1 MKRVIILFISLSLYS
16 VSHVSAA
23 DRLRIAYSS
32 ISAAYTGIWVAQDAG
47 LFAQE
52 GLDSQ
57 IIFIGS
63 ATQLAQVLVA
73 GDVDI
78 ASLGGGPVM
87 AASLSGADLKVI
99 GNNVNKLIFS
109 IHAKPEI
116 KSLEDL
122 RGKRI
127 AVSRFGSSADI
138 AARTALRK
146 YKMDPAKDVNLMQLG
161 TMSNMFGALKSGAV
175 EASVVSPPTQFM
187 SEKLGFKEIVNITEM
202 DLAYP
207 NPSMA
212 VPGDLIRKKPDLID
226 RFMRAYVRGMHR
238 AKTNRESTIK
248 TLAKYTTITDTVILS
263 KAYDFYMDKILERAP
278 YINMQGMQN
287 ALDDVARTVPPA
299 RTAKPE
305 QFVDLRFLE
314 RLEKSGLLK
323 ELYKDK

>member
-1 MKRVIILFISLSLYS
+1 MRRASFLCILSFLLWA
-16 VSHVSAA
+16 HGAQAA

-32 ISAAYTGIWVAQDAG
+32 ISAAYTGIWVAQDARF
-47 LFAQE
+47 FAQE
-52 GLDSQ
+52 GLETQ

-109 IHAKPEI
+109 IHSKPEI

-127 AVSRFGSSADI
+127 AVSRFGSSSDV
-138 AARTALRK
+138 AARAALRK
-146 YKMDPAKDVNLMQLG
+146 YHLDPAKDVQLMQLG

-175 EASVVSPPTQFM
+175 DASVVSPPTQFL
-187 SEKLGFKEIVNITEM
+187 SEKMGFKEIVNITEM

-212 VPGDLIRKKPDLID
+212 VPGELIRRKPELID
-226 RFMRAYVRGMHR
+226 RFMRAYVRAMHR
-238 AKTNRESTIK
+238 ARADMEGTIK
-248 TLAKYTTITDTVILS
+248 TLAKYTTVSDPLILHR
-263 KAYDFYMDKILERAP
+263 AHDFYMSKVLERAP

-287 ALDDVARTVPPA
+287 ALDDVARTVPA
-299 RTAKPE
+299 AKTAKPE
-305 QFVDLRFLE
+305 QFVDLRFLD
-314 RLEKSGLLK
+314 RLEKSGLMK
-323 ELYKDK
+323 ELYK

>member
-1 MKRVIILFISLSLYS
+1 MKRAMTLLFALSLTWIPPA
-16 VSHVSAA
+16 SAA
-23 DRLRIAYSS
+23 DRLRVAYSS

-47 LFAQE
+47 LFAKE

-127 AVSRFGSSADI
+127 AVSRFGSSADV
-138 AARTALRK
+138 AARAALRK
-146 YKMDPAKDVNLMQLG
+146 FNMDPTKDVNLMQLG

-187 SEKLGFKEIVNITEM
+187 SEKMGFKEIVNITEL

-212 VPGDLIRKKPDLID
+212 VPGELIRKKPDLID

-238 AKTNRESTIK
+238 AKTDRESTIK
-248 TLAKYTTITDTVILS
+248 TLAKYTTITDTVILNR
-263 KAYDFYMDKILERAP
+263 AYDFYMGNILERAP
-278 YINMQGMQN
+278 NINMKGMQN
-287 ALDDVARTVPPA
+287 ALDDVARTVPA
-299 RTAKPE
+299 AKTAKPE
-305 QFVDLRFLE
+305 QFVDLRFLD
-314 RLEKSGLLK
+314 RLEKSGLLR
-323 ELYKDK
+323 ELYK

>member
-1 MKRVIILFISLSLYS
+1 MMAALVLAVLLSL
-16 VSHVSAA
+16 VSFSNGFAA

-47 LFAQE
+47 YFAKE

-57 IIFIGS
+57 VIFIGS

-87 AASLSGADLKVI
+87 AASLSGADLRVI

-109 IHAKPEI
+109 LHAKPEI
-116 KSLEDL
+116 KSIEDL

-127 AVSRFGSSADI
+127 AVSRFGSSSDV
-138 AARTALRK
+138 AARHALRK
-146 YKMDPAKDVNLMQLG
+146 HNLDPLKDITLMQLG

-175 EASVVSPPTQFM
+175 EASMVSPPTQFL
-187 SEKLGFKEIVNITEM
+187 SEKMGFKEILSVTDM

-207 NPSMA
+207 NPAMA
-212 VPGDLIRKKPDLID
+212 VSGDLIRKRPDIID
-226 RFMRAYVRGMHR
+226 RFMRAYVRAIHR
-238 AKTNRESTIK
+238 ARSERDATIK
-248 TLAKYTTITDTVILS
+248 TLAKYTTVTDSALLARS
-263 KAYDFYMDKILERAP
+263 YDFYMNKVLERAP

-287 ALDDVARTVPPA
+287 ALDDVARTVPAAKNA
-299 RTAKPE
+299 RPE
-305 QFVDLRFLE
+305 QFVDLRFLD
-314 RLEKSGLLK
+314 RIEKSGLLK
-323 ELYKDK
+323 ELYR

>member
-1 MKRVIILFISLSLYS
+1 MKRLSIILIL
-16 VSHVSAA
+16 VIEVCGPTAQAA
-23 DRLRIAYSS
+23 ERLRIAYSS
-32 ISAAYTGIWVAQDAG
+32 ISAAYLGIWAARDAG
-47 LFAQE
+47 MFAKE
-52 GLDSQ
+52 GLDDQ
-57 IIFIGS
+57 IIFIPS

-87 AASLSGADLKVI
+87 AADLSGADLKVI

-109 IHAKPEI
+109 IHAKPEF
-116 KSLEDL
+116 KTMDEL

-138 AARTALRK
+138 AARAALRK
-146 YKMDPAKDVNLMQLG
+146 FNMDPAKDVTLLQLG

-175 EASVVSPPTQFM
+175 EASVVSPPTQFL
-187 SEKLGFKEIVNITEM
+187 SEKLGFKEIVSITEM

-212 VPGDLIRKKPDLID
+212 VSGDLIRKKADVID

-238 AKTNRESTIK
+238 ARTDRESAIK
-248 TLAKYTTITDTVILS
+248 TLAKYTTVTDSAILNR
-263 KAYDFYMDKILERAP
+263 AYDFYMTKVLERAP

-287 ALDDVARTVPPA
+287 ALDDVARTVPSA
-299 RTAKPE
+299 KNAKPE
-305 QFVDLRFLE
+305 QFVDLRFLD

-323 ELYKDK
+323 ELYK

>member
-1 MKRVIILFISLSLYS
+1 MKRLASIAILYVLLFSSTVQS
-16 VSHVSAA
+16 A
-23 DRLRIAYSS
+23 DRVRIAYSS
-32 ISAAYTGIWVAQDAG
+32 ISAAYTGIWVARDAG
-47 LFAQE
+47 FFAKE
-52 GLDSQ
+52 GLEDQ
-57 IIFIGS
+57 IIFIPS

-87 AASLSGADLKVI
+87 AASLSGADMKVI

-109 IHAKPEI
+109 IHAKPEV
-116 KSLEDL
+116 KNLEDL

-138 AARTALRK
+138 AARAALRK
-146 YKMDPAKDVNLMQLG
+146 VNMDPSKDVILMQLG

-175 EASVVSPPTQFM
+175 EASVVSPPTQFL
-187 SEKLGFKEIVNITEM
+187 SEKMGFKEVFSITEL

-212 VPGDLIRKKPDLID
+212 VPGELIRRKPDMID
-226 RFMRAYVRGMHR
+226 RFMRAYVRAMQR
-238 AKTNRESTIK
+238 ARIDRDGTIK
-248 TLAKYTTITDTVILS
+248 TLAKYTMINDAEILNR
-263 KAYDFYMDKILERAP
+263 AYDFYMTKVLERAP

-287 ALDDVARTVPPA
+287 ALDDVARTVPA
-299 RTAKPE
+299 AKNAKPE
-305 QFVDLRFLE
+305 QFVDLRFLD

-323 ELYKDK
+323 ELYK

>member
-1 MKRVIILFISLSLYS
+1 LE
-16 VSHVSAA
+16 
-23 DRLRIAYSS
+23 D
-32 ISAAYTGIWVAQDAG
+32 
-47 LFAQE
+47 
-52 GLDSQ
+52 Q
-57 IIFIGS
+57 IIFIPS

-109 IHAKPEI
+109 IHTKPEV
-116 KSLEDL
+116 KSLEEL

-138 AARTALRK
+138 AARAALRK
-146 YKMDPAKDVNLMQLG
+146 HNMDPAKDVTLMQLG

-175 EASVVSPPTQFM
+175 EASVVSPPTQFL
-187 SEKLGFKEIVNITEM
+187 SEKMGFKEIVSVTDM

-212 VPGDLIRKKPDLID
+212 VSGDLIRKKADLID
-226 RFMRAYVRGMHR
+226 RFMRAYVRAMHR
-238 AKTNRESTIK
+238 ARADKEGTIK
-248 TLAKYTTITDTVILS
+248 TLAKYTTVADSGILNRT
-263 KAYDFYMDKILERAP
+263 YDFYMNKVLERAP

-287 ALDDVARTVPPA
+287 ALDDVARTVPTA
-299 RTAKPE
+299 KTAKPE
-305 QFVDLRFLE
+305 QFVDLRFLD
-314 RLEKSGLLK
+314 RIEKSGLLK
-323 ELYKDK
+323 ELYK

>member
-1 MKRVIILFISLSLYS
+1 MKKLVIALLILSSFATSA
-16 VSHVSAA
+16 SAA

-32 ISAAYTGIWVAQDAG
+32 ISAAYLGIWVARDAG
-47 LFAQE
+47 LFARE
-52 GLDSQ
+52 GFDDQ
-57 IIFIGS
+57 IIFIPS

-109 IHAKPEI
+109 IHTKPEV
-116 KSLEDL
+116 KSLEEL

-127 AVSRFGSSADI
+127 AVSRFGSAADI

-146 YKMDPAKDVNLMQLG
+146 NNMDPAKDVILMQLG

-175 EASVVSPPTQFM
+175 EASVVSPPTQFL
-187 SEKLGFKEIVNITEM
+187 SEKLGFKEIVSITDL

-212 VPGDLIRKKPDLID
+212 VPGELIRKKPEVIE
-226 RFMRAYVRGMHR
+226 RFLRAYVRGVHR
-238 AKTNRESTIK
+238 ARIDRDGAIK
-248 TLAKYTTITDTVILS
+248 TLAKFTAISDTAILNRT
-263 KAYDFYMDKILERAP
+263 YDFYMAKVIERAP

-287 ALDDVARTVPPA
+287 ALDDVARTVPA
-299 RTAKPE
+299 AKNAKPE
-305 QFVDLRFLE
+305 QFVDLRFLD
-314 RLEKSGLLK
+314 RIEKSGLLK
-323 ELYKDK
+323 ELYR

>member
-1 MKRVIILFISLSLYS
+1 MKTLLGLLILSLCAA
-16 VSHVSAA
+16 SAQGA
-23 DRLRIAYSS
+23 ERMRIAYSS
-32 ISAAYTGIWVAQDAG
+32 ISAAYVGIWVARDAG
-47 LFAQE
+47 FFARE
-52 GLDSQ
+52 GLDDQ
-57 IIFIGS
+57 IIFIPS

-116 KSLEDL
+116 KNLEEL

-146 YKMDPAKDVNLMQLG
+146 FNMDPAKDVQLMQLG

-175 EASVVSPPTQFM
+175 EASVVSPPTQFL
-187 SEKLGFKEIVNITEM
+187 SEKMGFKEIANITEM
-202 DLAYP
+202 NLAYP

-212 VPGDLIRKKPDLID
+212 VRGELIRTKGNLID
-226 RFMRAYVRGMHR
+226 RFMRAYARGMQR
-238 AKTNRESTIK
+238 AHFDRDGTIK
-248 TLAKYTTITDTVILS
+248 TLAKYTTIADLAILNR
-263 KAYDFYMDKILERAP
+263 AYDFYMGKIVERAP
-278 YINMQGMQN
+278 YIDMQGMQN
-287 ALDDVARTVPPA
+287 ALDDVARSVPA
-299 RTAKPE
+299 AKNAKPE
-305 QFVDLRFLE
+305 QFVDLRFLD

-323 ELYKDK
+323 ELYK

>member
-1 MKRVIILFISLSLYS
+1 MKRILVLTIALALLRTAP
-16 VSHVSAA
+16 VVAA

-47 LFAQE
+47 LFARE

-127 AVSRFGSSADI
+127 AVSRFGSSSDV
-138 AARTALRK
+138 AARAALRK
-146 YKMDPAKDVNLMQLG
+146 HNMDPAKDVILLQLG

-175 EASVVSPPTQFM
+175 EASVVSPPTQFL
-187 SEKLGFKEIVNITEM
+187 SEKMGFKEIVSITDM
-202 DLAYP
+202 DIAYP

-212 VPGDLIRKKPDLID
+212 VSGDLIRKKPGLID
-226 RFMRAYVRGMHR
+226 RFMRAYVRAMQR
-238 AKTNRESTIK
+238 ARTDKEGTIK
-248 TLAKYTTITDTVILS
+248 TLAKYTTVSDPQILDR
-263 KAYDFYMDKILERAP
+263 AYDFYMTKVLERAP

-287 ALDDVARTVPPA
+287 ALDDVARTVPA
-299 RTAKPE
+299 AKGAKPE
-305 QFVDLRFLE
+305 QFVDLRFLD
-314 RLEKSGLLK
+314 RIEKSGLLK
-323 ELYKDK
+323 ELYK